1 MWLEAAFKKEIKMD
15 TIKVAC
21 WNIYYSDRLV
31 ENGKIKP
38 SSQTRADNV
47 GQIIETIDGD
57 VLGIVECMPES
68 KLKVFRDTYC
78 DFYDIVVEGNS
89 KEQNLGI
96 LYYPYTVNVE
106 KLTYNKKKWQA
117 RIGDDSN
124 TKQYQFS
131 RKPLIVKVTP
141 KIGDKTPFILAV
153 VHQKSKKTYSSDQKE
168 PINNRKKIIAQGL
181 RLREIIFKMMDDGIA
196 DRFMI
201 MGDINDGPGFDKH
214 EALLLK
220 SGVESHI
227 GSVLAPETVLHSF
240 VDLSDGVGIPSH
252 SFKPPSQIDHMLYT
266 HDMAHGTKKPKVKN
280 NSGKVRT
287 DLVDIKKDGKK
298 RDSDH
303 APIELKV
310 DV

>member
-1 MWLEAAFKKEIKMD
+1 MA

-31 ENGKIKP
+31 ANGKIKP
-38 SSQTRADNV
+38 SSKTRANNV
-47 GQIIETIDGD
+47 GQIIKTIDAD

-68 KLKVFRDTYC
+68 KLKVFRDAYC
-78 DFYDIVVEGNS
+78 DFYDVVLEGNR

-96 LYYPYTVNVE
+96 LYYPYTVKVE
-106 KLTYNKKKWQA
+106 KLTYSKGPWYT
-117 RIGDDSN
+117 RIGDDKN
-124 TKQYQFS
+124 TKKYQFS

-141 KIGDKTPFILAV
+141 KIGDKKTFIVAV
-153 VHQKSKKTYSSDQKE
+153 VHQKSKNTYTANKKE

-181 RLREIIFKMMDDGIA
+181 RLREILFKMVTDGIA
-196 DRFMI
+196 ERFII
-201 MGDINDGPGFDKH
+201 MGDINDGPGFDKY
-214 EALLLK
+214 EARLLK

-240 VDLSDGVGIPSH
+240 VDLSDGIGIPSH
-252 SFKPPSQIDHMLYT
+252 SFKPPAQIDHMLYP
-266 HDMAHGTKKPKVKN
+266 HDMAHGTGRPRVKK
-280 NSGKVRT
+280 NSGNVRK

-303 APIELKV
+303 APVELMV
-310 DV
+310 NV